1 MISLAHRTQS
11 RLQHANSLGY
21 PLICLNGII
30 VLPPDVSTAIS
41 VGLHNIYIEDVRPII
56 QTPLKQHQREESGM
70 R

>member
-1 MISLAHRTQS
+1 MISQAHRIQS
-11 RLQHANSLGY
+11 RLQHAKALGC

-30 VLPPDVSTAIS
+30 FFPPGVSTAIS

-56 QTPLKQHQREESGM
+56 QTPLKPHQCEETDV